1 MSRVVTMSIVLL
13 FSQTASAGSK
23 SSAKDEG
30 LFSWVE
36 LEVVKM
42 AVLELVE
49 SSLGYDY
56 DEVISEV
63 CDDDDDTE
71 SLLAEAEFEGITEAA
86 AEFHGHEFS
95 ARNGDIL
102 DHAFP
107 SDAQNGDTG
116 GTGGWVCNYEEPPCA
131 DGSPI
136 YSAETTASWDL
147 VYERLGAFGYDTESD
162 FFRIC
167 YSSEGTDDNST
178 LQLRTETDLDCD
190 GEYIVHEQTMSFDA
204 SYDLVISK
212 LTVEETTESTVIG
225 SSDDDSKSFSES
237 SL

>member
-1 MSRVVTMSIVLL
+1 MSVVLL
-13 FSQTASAGSK
+13 FSQTAFAGSK
-23 SSAKDEG
+23 SSNKSEG

-36 LEVVKM
+36 LEVVRL
-42 AVLELVE
+42 AVQELVE

-56 DEVISEV
+56 DEIISEV
-63 CDDDDDTE
+63 CEDDDDTE
-71 SLLAEAEFEGITEAA
+71 SDLAEAEFEGLTEAA
-86 AEFHGHEFS
+86 AEFHQHEFS
-95 ARNGDIL
+95 ARDGHIL
-102 DHAFP
+102 DKAFP
-107 SDAQNGDTG
+107 SDSQIWDGE

-131 DGSPI
+131 DGSPT

-147 VYERLGAFGYDTESD
+147 VYLRLGHFGYETESD

-167 YSSEGTDDNST
+167 YSSEGTDADSV

-204 SYDLVISK
+204 TYEVVFSK
-212 LTVEETTESTVIG
+212 LTVEETTEFTVIG
-225 SSDDDSKSFSES
+225 SSDDDSDTFGES